1 MNKGESSQSVAYS
14 LQSKAASEEL
24 FITICSFSIYHSGF
38 LPLLQSH
45 IHSIITFCQFHFF
58 FFSLESLFPLAHA
71 IIISCLD
78 SYSTG
83 QPGQI
88 FLKYSEE
95 YVTLLLRILFWLPTA
110 LGRKFK
116 LLNKAALVWVFQ
128 RADYEPW
135 VGMEVAYLGD
145 DPRGESEESRRVRS
159 TEKQSPY
166 RVAFELLA
174 LGDLGAQSPGDHLKV
189 PVVSFSELSS
199 QIGLDIY
206 LLTAFPLV
214 GGLSLEVPH
223 PLDFSLFLRESL
235 EAESI
240 LGQGKQPLLQDLS
253 GLPRWR

>member
-1 MNKGESSQSVAYS
+1 
-14 LQSKAASEEL
+14 
-24 FITICSFSIYHSGF
+24 
-38 LPLLQSH
+38 
-45 IHSIITFCQFHFF
+45 
-58 FFSLESLFPLAHA
+58 
-71 IIISCLD
+71 
-78 SYSTG
+78 
-83 QPGQI
+83 
-88 FLKYSEE
+88 
-95 YVTLLLRILFWLPTA
+95 
-110 LGRKFK
+110 
-116 LLNKAALVWVFQ
+116 
-128 RADYEPW
+128 
-135 VGMEVAYLGD
+135 MEVAYLGD

-199 QIGLDIY
+199 QMGLDIY

-214 GGLSLEVPH
+214 GGLSLEVLH